1 MNVLVLNCGSSSIKY
16 QLLDMAGEPTLL
28 AKGLVEKIGLPVGSF
43 THKPEG
49 KDKYVVEEPIADHTA
64 GIDLIL
70 KALVDP
76 KHGVITAL
84 TDINAVGHRVAHG
97 GEFFAKSA
105 RVDEDAKK
113 KIAACCEL
121 APLHNPANLKGIETM
136 EKLLPGIPQVAVFD
150 TSFHQTLP
158 KEAYIYGLP
167 YKYYEDYRI
176 RRYGFHGTSHKFVAE
191 KACKILGWNIE
202 EKKIITCHLGNGSS
216 ITAINKG
223 KSVDTSMGFTPN
235 AGVI

>member
-76 KHGVITAL
+76 KHGVIKAL

-121 APLHNPANLKGIETM
+121 APLHNPANLKESRPW
-136 EKLLPGIPQVAVFD
+136 KNC
-150 TSFHQTLP
+150 
-158 KEAYIYGLP
+158 
-167 YKYYEDYRI
+167 YRV
-176 RRYGFHGTSHKFVAE
+176 YHK
-191 KACKILGWNIE
+191 
-202 EKKIITCHLGNGSS
+202 
-216 ITAINKG
+216 
-223 KSVDTSMGFTPN
+223 
-235 AGVI
+235 

>member
-16 QLLDMAGEPTLL
+16 QLLNMEGEPTLL

-49 KDKYVVEEPIADHTA
+49 KDKYVVEEPIKDHTA

-70 KALVDP
+70 KALVNP
-76 KHGVITAL
+76 QHGVINAL

-97 GEFFAKSA
+97 GEFFAKSVI
-105 RVDEDAKK
+105 VDADAKE

-121 APLHNPANLKGIETM
+121 APLHNPANWTGIETM
-136 EKLLPGIPQVAVFD
+136 EKLLPGVPQVAVFD

-158 KEAYIYGLP
+158 KEAYIYSLP
-167 YKYYEDYRI
+167 YKYYEQ
-176 RRYGFHGTSHKFVAE
+176 
-191 KACKILGWNIE
+191 
-202 EKKIITCHLGNGSS
+202 
-216 ITAINKG
+216 
-223 KSVDTSMGFTPN
+223 
-235 AGVI
+235 

>member
-76 KHGVITAL
+76 KHGVI
-84 TDINAVGHRVAHG
+84 
-97 GEFFAKSA
+97 
-105 RVDEDAKK
+105 
-113 KIAACCEL
+113 
-121 APLHNPANLKGIETM
+121 
-136 EKLLPGIPQVAVFD
+136 
-150 TSFHQTLP
+150 
-158 KEAYIYGLP
+158 
-167 YKYYEDYRI
+167 
-176 RRYGFHGTSHKFVAE
+176 
-191 KACKILGWNIE
+191 KA
-202 EKKIITCHLGNGSS
+202 
-216 ITAINKG
+216 
-223 KSVDTSMGFTPN
+223 
-235 AGVI
+235 

>member
-76 KHGVITAL
+76 KHGVIKAL

-121 APLHNPANLKGIETM
+121 APLHNPANLKGIHGETVT
-136 EKLLPGIPQVAVFD
+136 GRT
-150 TSFHQTLP
+150 TS
-158 KEAYIYGLP
+158 
-167 YKYYEDYRI
+167 
-176 RRYGFHGTSHKFVAE
+176 
-191 KACKILGWNIE
+191 
-202 EKKIITCHLGNGSS
+202 SS
-216 ITAINKG
+216 IRHVIP
-223 KSVDTSMGFTPN
+223 PN
-235 AGVI
+235 SSERSIYLRAPIQILRGLSYPSLRIPRNLSQVRG

>member
-76 KHGVITAL
+76 KHGVIKAL

-158 KEAYIYGLP
+158 KEAYIYGIP
-167 YKYYEDYRI
+167 YNTTK
-176 RRYGFHGTSHKFVAE
+176 
-191 KACKILGWNIE
+191 
-202 EKKIITCHLGNGSS
+202 
-216 ITAINKG
+216 ITA
-223 KSVDTSMGFTPN
+223 SVVTDSTAPLTSSWQKKHVKYWDGILRRKNHHLPL
-235 AGVI
+235 G